1 MFPLPHGST
10 VFISFVD
17 ENGVSGRVSEDLTVE
32 YDGDWLEEIED
43 FLGELEAEFSIEE
56 DREAGSDPDLVHE
69 VLIEL
74 PEQVPIVEVERHD
87 E

>member
-1 MFPLPHGST
+1 M
-10 VFISFVD
+10 FISFVD

-32 YDGDWLEEIED
+32 YDGDWLEDVESY
-43 FLGELEAEFSIEE
+43 LAELEDEFTTDEE
-56 DREAGSDPDLVHE
+56 VQLGPDPDLVQE

-74 PEQVPIVEVERHD
+74 PEQLPIVEVERHD